1 MFRYE
6 IFKEAKLDDL
16 VRKVNDQVQSSKDR
30 NGPQVRLVQIFQESA
45 AGQFAAGQFVAV
57 LEQTLARS

>member
-30 NGPQVRLVQIFQESA
+30 NGPQVRLVQILQES
-45 AGQFAAGQFVAV
+45 GQFIAV